1 MIRLHNKNR
10 ESSSERWTDMKRMM
24 LFLMMVV
31 YIKPL
36 FAQSKGD
43 GALYYN
49 DWVVGSGAIPDNACD
64 VKSKDMGL
72 TKLAGTDMFDATR
85 MKVAT
90 VINDNYIGY
99 KAQEYVAR
107 EINRYGAKFCKTVIG
122 GYRKNCHYMS
132 YTRYFEPEV
141 QDCFWLCKDGY
152 YGESCLSTALTSVT
166 PQIPMEQFLI
176 KKPNSGVG
184 ALAPFGTSGDNIEE
198 RIPMFRANEEI
209 RCQGRVSSGGGMT
222 DNWENLHSDNDEE
235 HDMILAVE
243 SITDKD
249 SKLQIKVQPLFLR
262 AGNSQYCSGNQAA
275 WNAWPMMKFVGDPIY
290 VCPSDY
296 KQEKGTDGTINC
308 IDPEALSRQEKASVE
323 ALKADKLSHLCSS
336 DGYQSSLFKDEIH
349 NLVVIDKSTKN
360 IKAEADQPQ
369 LGKEYDWNAKNACA
383 IYKCKSEVLA
393 FKSDWKTSGDMG
405 CYDCTGDTGRFGIDK
420 LGVCIKCD
428 DGQIFVEGECKKAD
442 TLSKTDMLYGM
453 GKTSSTS
460 LADMCWTETNPTSYK
475 CCVSNNQ
482 IPGATAC
489 QSNGGES

>member
-1 MIRLHNKNR
+1 
-10 ESSSERWTDMKRMM
+10 MKRMM
-24 LFLMMVV
+24 LFLMGFV
-31 YIKPL
+31 YITPL

-49 DWVVGSGAIPDNACD
+49 DWVDGSIPDDACD
-64 VKSKDMGL
+64 VKSGEMGL
-72 TKLAGTDMFDATR
+72 KKLAGDDMFDATR
-85 MKVAT
+85 MSVAT
-90 VINDNYIGY
+90 VVNDNYIGY

-107 EINRYGAKFCKTVIG
+107 EINKYGAKFCKTIIA

-132 YTRYFEPEV
+132 YTTYFEPEV

-152 YGESCLSTALTSVT
+152 YGESCMSTALTSVT

-176 KKPNSGVG
+176 KKPNDGVG

-198 RIPMFRANEEI
+198 QIPMFRANEEI
-209 RCQGRVSSGGGMT
+209 ECWGRVYSGGGMT
-222 DNWENLHSDNDEE
+222 DNFENLHSNDDEE

-243 SITDKD
+243 SIKNDG

-262 AGNSQYCSGNQAA
+262 AGASQYCSGNQAA

-296 KQEKGTDGTINC
+296 KQEKDGDTINC

-349 NLVVIDKSTKN
+349 NLVVIDKGTKK
-360 IKAEADQPQ
+360 IKADQPK
-369 LGKEYDWNAKNACA
+369 LSEDYNWNGACA

-393 FKSDWKTSGDMG
+393 FKSDWKTSGDVG

-420 LGVCIKCD
+420 LGVCIKCN
-428 DGQIFVEGECKKAD
+428 DGQIFVEGECKKAS

-460 LADMCWTETNPTSYK
+460 LADMCWTETNPTLYK

-482 IPGATAC
+482 IPGAAAC
-489 QSNGGES
+489 QSNGGM

>member
-1 MIRLHNKNR
+1 
-10 ESSSERWTDMKRMM
+10 MM
-24 LFLMMVV
+24 LFLMMFV
-31 YIKPL
+31 YITPL

-49 DWVVGSGAIPDNACD
+49 DWVVSDSIPDDACD

-72 TKLAGTDMFDATR
+72 TKLAVECNATR
-85 MKVAT
+85 MTVAT
-90 VINDNYIGY
+90 VVNDNYIGY
-99 KAQEYVAR
+99 KGQEYVAR

-122 GYRKNCHYMS
+122 GYRKNCHFMS

-141 QDCFWLCKDGY
+141 QDCFWLCKEGY
-152 YGESCLSTALTSVT
+152 YGESCMSTALTSVT

-176 KKPNSGVG
+176 KKPKDGVG

-198 RIPMFRANEEI
+198 QIPMFRANEGI
-209 RCQGRVSSGGGMT
+209 DCWDWKNRAGSSCDYT
-222 DNWENLHSDNDEE
+222 DHFEDLYSDDPEE
-235 HDMILAVE
+235 HDMILAVQ
-243 SITDKD
+243 SIGSTD
-249 SKLQIKVQPLFLR
+249 SKFQIKVQPLLLR
-262 AGNSQYCSGNQAA
+262 AGASQYCSGNEAA
-275 WNAWPMMKFVGDPIY
+275 WNAWPMMKFVGKPIS

-296 KQEKGTDGTINC
+296 KQEKNSDGTINC

-349 NLVVIDKSTKN
+349 NLVVVDKDTKQ
-360 IKAEADQPQ
+360 IKKEGEQPT
-369 LGKEYDWNAKNACA
+369 LDDVYDWYDKNACA
-383 IYKCKSEVLA
+383 IYKCKSEGLA

-405 CYDCTGDTGRFGIDK
+405 CYDCTGGTGRFGIDK

-428 DGQIFVEGECKKAD
+428 DGQIFIDGECKVAS

-460 LADMCWTETNPTSYK
+460 LADMCWTETNPTLYK

-482 IPGATAC
+482 IPGAAAC
-489 QSNGGES
+489 NNK